1 MIQRSQTL
9 YLILSV
15 ALLAILF
22 LSPICVVLDHSSV
35 FQIYV
40 SKPNPAVLG
49 AVQHTLPL
57 ILSIILAGLT
67 SLVSIFLF
75 KNRKLQILIVQIAVM
90 FSLICI
96 ILIGSYL
103 YIYMHIGTEIHARP
117 TLWVSTPFIALILD
131 FLAIKGIRKDQALV
145 DSLNRIR

>member
-1 MIQRSQTL
+1 MIQRSQTV

-22 LSPICVVLDHSSV
+22 LSPIWVVSDHSSALP
-35 FQIYV
+35 IYI
-40 SKPNPAVLG
+40 SKSNAAFIG
-49 AVQHTLPL
+49 GIQHTLPL
-57 ILSIILAGLT
+57 ILSILLAGLT
-67 SLVSIFLF
+67 KFVSIFLF
-75 KNRKLQILIVQIAVM
+75 KNRKLQIRLVQIGIM

-103 YIYMHIGTEIHARP
+103 YIYMHIRTEIYARP
-117 TLWVSTPFIALILD
+117 TLWVAFPFIALILD
-131 FLAIKGIRKDQALV
+131 FLAVKGIKKDQALV